1 MLGTLSFFLLNDIE
15 VKSSDEEKS
24 PLAIMKSAVSV
35 VSIHEVQLM
44 LPVMAF
50 AGMEL
55 GYWQYV
61 YPTCIGTTKESLR
74 FSFYSL

>member
-15 VKSSDEEKS
+15 VNSSDEEKS
-24 PLAIMKSAVSV
+24 PLAIMKPAVSV

-61 YPTCIGTTKESLR
+61 YPTCIGATKESLR